1 MSGFDQSMEVIKLKD
16 EGGRYILGEVEWLE
30 RVKECSVEEE
40 RSGKHAVLGRT
51 VLLPKFIY

>member
-1 MSGFDQSMEVIKLKD
+1 MEVIKLKD